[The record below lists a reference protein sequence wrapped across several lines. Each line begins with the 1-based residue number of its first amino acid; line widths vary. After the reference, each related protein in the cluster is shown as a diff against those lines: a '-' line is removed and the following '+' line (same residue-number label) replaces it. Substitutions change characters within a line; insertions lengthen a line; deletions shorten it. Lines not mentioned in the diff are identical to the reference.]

1 MKRYFW
7 AGLFFVTFN
16 AWAFLEDEEARKKL
30 NELQV
35 QLNNIN
41 QELSSKIS
49 DLDKILKA
57 GSLNE
62 FNQNFQQIF
71 DELSKLSGDIE
82 VLQHNFKNYEE
93 RQKVVYQDY
102 ESRLNQIEER
112 ISKLESQ
119 PHAEVKQ
126 VAKTESDDQ
135 IKSVQSDINRELGL
149 PDNENNPADE
159 SNQLQESSEALPEIK
174 EKIPP
179 LVDDAQEKNMFN
191 EADTMMR
198 STKYKEAFEVF
209 NRFVSAYPKS
219 TKLVQAKKNIAY
231 IQFALKN
238 YKASLSTYEKL
249 ITDFP
254 NDPLIPE
261 ILYGKAN
268 TEIQLT
274 QITNAK
280 KTLKKLIK
288 EYPNAENIEAAK
300 KRLKALES
308 IKL

>member
-1 MKRYFW
+1 MKRFFW
-7 AGLFFVTFN
+7 VGLFFVTFN
-16 AWAFLEDEEARKKL
+16 AWAFLEDEEARKKI

-35 QLNNIN
+35 QLNKIN
-41 QELSSKIS
+41 QELSSKVS

-57 GSLNE
+57 GSLDE
-62 FNQNFQQIF
+62 FNQNFKQIF
-71 DELSKLSGDIE
+71 DELSQLRGDIE

-93 RQKVVYQDY
+93 RQKVVYQNY
-102 ESRLNQIEER
+102 ESRLNQLEER
-112 ISKLESQ
+112 IGKIESQ
-119 PHAEVKQ
+119 SHAEVKP
-126 VAKTESDDQ
+126 VTKTESDAQ

-159 SNQLQESSEALPEIK
+159 ITQLQESSEALPEVK

-179 LVDDAQEKNMFN
+179 LVDDAQEKNLFN
-191 EADTMMR
+191 DADTLMR
-198 STKYKEAFEVF
+198 ATKYKEAFEVF
-209 NRFVSAYPKS
+209 NRFVAAYPKS
-219 TKLVQAKKNIAY
+219 TKLVQAKKNIGY

-249 ITDFP
+249 IINFP

-261 ILYGKAN
+261 ILYDKAN

-274 QITNAK
+274 RITNAK
-280 KTLKKLIK
+280 NTLKKLIK